1 MYQCVTERR
10 IECAH
15 PATLSGEREG
25 RGERG
30 GERGGRGR
38 GERGRRERGR
48 RERDEEGEIER
59 EIKNLRVVKILE
71 LHPLELLHH
80 P

>member
-1 MYQCVTERR
+1 MC
-10 IECAH
+10 
-15 PATLSGEREG
+15 PSSDSL
-25 RGERG
+25 G
-30 GERGGRGR
+30 GERGAGGERWREGGGGEG